1 MNFKHPFISS
11 YLMELYPNFGQLCFY
26 PAMRVTLYIVGSK
39 SFTNILKI
47 SKLLLFV
54 FWLNEENDQNQ
65 SEPIVER
72 GAVIL

>member
-1 MNFKHPFISS
+1 
-11 YLMELYPNFGQLCFY
+11 
-26 PAMRVTLYIVGSK
+26 MRVTLYIVGSK

-65 SEPIVER
+65 SEPIVDVWKIEER
-72 GAVIL
+72 DIVRDSNVGVIFAH

>member
-1 MNFKHPFISS
+1 
-11 YLMELYPNFGQLCFY
+11 
-26 PAMRVTLYIVGSK
+26 MRVTLYIVGSK

-72 GAVIL
+72 RKIEEP